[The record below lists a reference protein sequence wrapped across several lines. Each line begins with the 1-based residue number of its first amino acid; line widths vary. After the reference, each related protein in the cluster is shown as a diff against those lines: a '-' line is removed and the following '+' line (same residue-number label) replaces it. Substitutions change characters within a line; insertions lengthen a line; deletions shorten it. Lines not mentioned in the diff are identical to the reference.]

1 MESRKNGF
9 ILGWCFLVLTIMV
22 NTATAQDSGKIPAGP
37 FDIIPSLNLVYEEND
52 NFFQSPSDPTDVTTT
67 ITSPSLSLVT
77 DNGVTRFDLNYRID
91 DGKRSGVTDNFDY
104 SDQRLG
110 AEFDWKAN
118 VRNQFRFGWNL
129 SKGHNDPSADSLG
142 EQNEFDDTDLSFR
155 YIYGADGAKGRII
168 LDIVDSDLEYT
179 NNRNETAE
187 LDSQQTT
194 TNLSFRMGMG
204 GASRLVLQLIS
215 DVVEFE
221 NAPNRARDREDIS
234 YLLGFVW
241 GLNDKVESGV
251 LLGQT
256 TNKLT
261 DRNVES
267 TESTW
272 RVNLTWSPR
281 DYTSFGLETSQFA
294 ESDEDGVGDFNTVSS
309 WRASWSYDWNSSLR
323 STLSYTISEEDFIG
337 LGGSFR
343 VDDNDAV
350 SLGITYTIRRW
361 LSAELTYTS
370 TERSSTDI
378 DNNFER
384 DSARLSLIMGL

>member
-1 MESRKNGF
+1 
-9 ILGWCFLVLTIMV
+9 
-22 NTATAQDSGKIPAGP
+22 
-37 FDIIPSLNLVYEEND
+37 
-52 NFFQSPSDPTDVTTT
+52 
-67 ITSPSLSLVT
+67 
-77 DNGVTRFDLNYRID
+77 
-91 DGKRSGVTDNFDY
+91 
-104 SDQRLG
+104 
-110 AEFDWKAN
+110 
-118 VRNQFRFGWNL
+118 
-129 SKGHNDPSADSLG
+129 
-142 EQNEFDDTDLSFR
+142 
-155 YIYGADGAKGRII
+155 
-168 LDIVDSDLEYT
+168 
-179 NNRNETAE
+179 
-187 LDSQQTT
+187 
-194 TNLSFRMGMG
+194 
-204 GASRLVLQLIS
+204 
-215 DVVEFE
+215 
-221 NAPNRARDREDIS
+221 
-234 YLLGFVW
+234 
-241 GLNDKVESGV
+241 
-251 LLGQT
+251 LGQT